1 MADEA
6 QAGEQPIPAELL
18 RQSFETTFEVL
29 AQLIHEIGDP
39 PHVVRK
45 FNALMLA
52 VAGKE

>member
-6 QAGEQPIPAELL
+6 QANEQPIPAELL

-29 AQLIHEIGDP
+29 VQLVHEIGDP

-45 FNALMLA
+45 LNALMLA